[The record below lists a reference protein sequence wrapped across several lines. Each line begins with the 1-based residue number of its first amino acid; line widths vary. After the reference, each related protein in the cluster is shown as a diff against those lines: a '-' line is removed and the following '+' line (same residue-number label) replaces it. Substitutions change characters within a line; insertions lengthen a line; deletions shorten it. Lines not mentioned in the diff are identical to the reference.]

1 MGLSELRSIHAKE
14 EILSELISSSTNA
27 NVVGLLLSGEDELIT
42 TAVTHILNDGV
53 DPLIYFK
60 ECDLHG
66 YPIAQNP
73 CRLSKVKYLVRF
85 RTKFDDPVYVNIRE
99 RQDQRSGAAAA

>member
-1 MGLSELRSIHAKE
+1 MELSELRSIHAKD

-42 TAVTHILNDGV
+42 TAVIHILNDGL

-66 YPIAQNP
+66 YPITQNP
-73 CRLSKVKYLVRF
+73 CRLSNVKNLVRF
-85 RTKFDDPVYVNIRE
+85 KTKFDDPIYLKIRE
-99 RQDQRSGAAAA
+99 RNQHAGAAA